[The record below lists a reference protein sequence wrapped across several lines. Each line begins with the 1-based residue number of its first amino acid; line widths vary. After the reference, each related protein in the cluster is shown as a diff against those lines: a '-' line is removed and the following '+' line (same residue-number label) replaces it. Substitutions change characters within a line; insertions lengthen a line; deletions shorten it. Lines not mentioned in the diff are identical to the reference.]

1 VVSIFRGDIVERW
14 LDSIRGSRGVVLL
27 LGAALIATS
36 LLAVAQRERT
46 WKSLAEDD
54 LHDPDLPAIE
64 LLQQPKEALSLLP
77 ADAVGNKVQWVEAL
91 SDHYIS
97 PRTNLYP
104 STEIRVLDMDII
116 LERTG
121 EMPMVRFPHKAH
133 TEWLDCNNCH
143 DRIFKA
149 EVGANEINMMQILMG
164 NQCGQC
170 HGAVSFPLTECN
182 RCHSVSRRTF
192 TGEVGAQPTVFDSG
206 VPDATD

>member
-1 VVSIFRGDIVERW
+1 MA
-14 LDSIRGSRGVVLL
+14 LL
-27 LGAALIATS
+27 LGVVLIATS
-36 LLAVAQRERT
+36 LLAGAQRERS
-46 WKSLAEDD
+46 WKTLAEDG

-64 LLQQPKEALSLLP
+64 LLQQPAEALSLLP
-77 ADAVGNKVQWVEAL
+77 VDAVGNKVQWVEAL
-91 SDHYIS
+91 ADEYIS

-133 TEWLDCNNCH
+133 TEWLDCENCH

-149 EVGANEINMMQILMG
+149 EVGANEINMMQILTG

-206 VPDATD
+206 ALDATD